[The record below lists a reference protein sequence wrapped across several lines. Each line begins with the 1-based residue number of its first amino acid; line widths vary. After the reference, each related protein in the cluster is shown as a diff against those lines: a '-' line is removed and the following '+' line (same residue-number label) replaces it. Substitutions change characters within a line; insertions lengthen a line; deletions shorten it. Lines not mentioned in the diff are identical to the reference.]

1 MKTPYLIDELLGKHF
16 AHEPL
21 TDAQQETLGE
31 WISTH
36 PEEYKQLQLI
46 MENAEKNL
54 HKEWQFDAQRAWEKV
69 SPRLKERRHTP
80 IRSLTLLI
88 TVAATV
94 AIVWMFLP
102 KRAQATFNYRN
113 TTASVEKYML
123 PDSSEITLFP
133 QSSIEGRIAQD
144 KGRRNVCLEGKAY
157 FDVRKANGRSFIV
170 QTQTATIEVLGTSF
184 TIEAVGQTYTDVKV
198 RNGRVKVSSE
208 HTATELIANEQ
219 AKIEK
224 GKILKSK
231 IQEPETVFGFVEQQ
245 LVFHSEPV
253 ENIVYQ
259 IEQFTGVEIELDQR
273 LHGNLLT
280 TTLDISDIE
289 SVIEELAYLCKCDY
303 TRISATRHQIHPGNG
318 K

>member
-21 TDAQQETLGE
+21 TDAQQEALGK

-54 HKEWQFDAQRAWEKV
+54 RKEWPFDAQRAWEKV
-69 SPRLKERRHTP
+69 SPKLKERHHVP
-80 IRSLTLLI
+80 IRHLALLI

-94 AIVWMFLP
+94 AIVWMLLP
-102 KRAQATFNYRN
+102 KRDLASFDYRN
-113 TTASVEKYML
+113 TTAKVEKHML
-123 PDSSEITLFP
+123 PDSSEVILFP
-133 QSSIEGRIAQD
+133 QSSIKGRIAQD
-144 KGRRNVCLEGKAY
+144 KGRRNVRLEGKAY
-157 FDVRKANGRSFIV
+157 FDVRKDNGRSFIV
-170 QTQTATIEVLGTSF
+170 QTQAATIEVLGTSF
-184 TIEAVGQTYTDVKV
+184 TIETVGQTYAEVKV

-208 HTATELIANEQ
+208 HAATELTANEQ
-219 AKIEK
+219 AKVEK

-231 IQEPETVFGFVEQQ
+231 IQEPETVFGFVKQQ

-253 ENIVYQ
+253 ENIIRQ
-259 IEQFTGVEIELDQR
+259 IEQFTGVQIELDQR

-280 TTLDISDIE
+280 TTLDISDME
-289 SVIEELAYLCKCDY
+289 SVIEELAYLCKCDC
-303 TRISATRHQIHPGNG
+303 TRTSVAHYKLYPGNG